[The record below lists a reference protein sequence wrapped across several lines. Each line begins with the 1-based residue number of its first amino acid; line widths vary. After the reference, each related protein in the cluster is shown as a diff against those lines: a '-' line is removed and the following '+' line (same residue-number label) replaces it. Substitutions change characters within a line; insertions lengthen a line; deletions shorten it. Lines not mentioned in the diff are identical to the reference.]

1 MLPIYICEND
11 VIQLKQLESII
22 NNFIIMNDFCI
33 EIKGT
38 FTSATDLL
46 NSLSRQQN
54 FSIYIL
60 DIGLNEE
67 DKMNGIELA
76 SKIRKF
82 DSRGFI
88 IFVTAFSHMQNATF
102 LYHTEALDYIEKI
115 TDYSTFTQ
123 RLCHDV
129 EYAYD
134 QYLANGK
141 AGNPPLVV
149 KVQDK
154 SISIDDTEIVFIEAS
169 DRKHRVL
176 IHTFTQLIDFNST
189 LSAIMPSFQ
198 KGFFQCHKSFFVNLE
213 YIKAIDKATYTV
225 YFKNNESCPVS
236 MRLYNA
242 LQRNWKTHLN
252 GKKNEKTSKS

>member
-1 MLPIYICEND
+1 MLPIYICED
-11 VIQLKQLESII
+11 DTVQLEQLKNSIH
-22 NNFIIMNDFCI
+22 NFITLNDFCM

-38 FTSATDLL
+38 FTSANDLL
-46 NSLSRQQN
+46 NSLAKQQN

-60 DIGLNEE
+60 DIGLDDE

-88 IFVTAFSHMQNATF
+88 IFVTAFSHMQSDTF
-102 LYHTEALDYIEKI
+102 LYHTEALDYIEKT
-115 TDYSTFTQ
+115 TDPSLFSE
-123 RLCHDV
+123 RLCHDI

-134 QYLANGK
+134 QYLASGK

-149 KVQDK
+149 KLQDK

-189 LSAIMPSFQ
+189 LNAIIPSFQ
-198 KGFFQCHKSFFVNLE
+198 KGFFQCHKSFFINLE
-213 YIKAIDKATYTV
+213 YVSAIDKATYTV
-225 YFKNNESCPVS
+225 HFKNGETCPVS
-236 MRLYNA
+236 LRLYNA
-242 LQRNWKTHLN
+242 LYKNWKTYLTR
-252 GKKNEKTSKS
+252 KEE